1 MELIYSMAALGA
13 QYVGEYEHLAN
24 AYYIHAV
31 ECLENTKTIVR
42 SSADGTLFDLF
53 SKAKSE
59 SASPS
64 ADEDTL
70 GGVRGVEVLQADA
83 PVGHK
88 REGDC

>member
-1 MELIYSMAALGA
+1 MAALGA

-42 SSADGTLFDLF
+42 CSADGISFDPF
-53 SKAKSE
+53 SKAELE

-64 ADEDTL
+64 AD
-70 GGVRGVEVLQADA
+70 
-83 PVGHK
+83 
-88 REGDC
+88 